1 MSVAAASAT
10 VAARVDARGGRR
22 LDAVDGLRAIA
33 ALWVVMFHIRAFSGA
48 TLGPLDIVIRSG
60 STGVSLFLVLSG
72 FCLYLPVARGT
83 PFTAWRFFVRRARRL
98 LPAYYASLGVVILAT
113 VLAAGRLG
121 FVHYGPVALGGQIA
135 AHLTMTHSLFPSTFY
150 ALNGAY
156 WSLALEWQLYLGLPL
171 LVFGVRRFGLARTVA
186 AVVAANVAYRLG
198 LQVAIATH
206 AGAATSLW
214 ATAVLPNLLP
224 GRWAEF
230 AFGMVAAQLY
240 ADGRI
245 GRNWARAGWIAIPLV
260 VLSLLAVGTPLAHL
274 LFGSVFFV
282 LLCAVLA
289 PGSVVS
295 RVVAWRPL
303 SALGVMS
310 YSLYLVH
317 QPLVQALATLARQ
330 NGASPLTAF
339 GITLFL
345 LPIVI
350 AAAWLL
356 FVTVERRTL
365 RTAGVP
371 ERESPEWLLLGPL
384 RWFAA
389 VSRTLRQ
396 REVAANQRAQRA
408 GSDIAT
414 STAIRTSEESVVE
427 V

>member
-1 MSVAAASAT
+1 MSVAAASAPA
-10 VAARVDARGGRR
+10 AARVDAGSRRR
-22 LDAVDGLRAIA
+22 LDAVDGLRALA

-72 FCLYLPVARGT
+72 FCLYLPLARGT
-83 PFTAWRFFVRRARRL
+83 PFTARRFFVRRARRL
-98 LPAYYASLGVVILAT
+98 LPAYYVSLGVVVLAG

-121 FVHYGPVALGGQIA
+121 FVNYSPLALGGQIS
-135 AHLTMTHSLFPSTFY
+135 AHLTMTHSLFPGTFY

-171 LVFGVRRFGLARTVA
+171 LVLGARRFGLARTVA
-186 AVVAANVAYRLG
+186 AVVAVNVAYRLG
-198 LQVAIATH
+198 LQVALGTH
-206 AGAATSLW
+206 AGASTSLW
-214 ATAVLPNLLP
+214 VTAVLPNLLP

-245 GRNWARAGWIAIPLV
+245 GRRWAHAAWIAMPLGA
-260 VLSLLAVGTPLAHL
+260 LSLLAVGNPLAHL

-289 PGSVVS
+289 PGSVIS
-295 RVVAWRPL
+295 GLVAWKPL

-330 NGASPLTAF
+330 NGASALMAF
-339 GITLFL
+339 GITLVL
-345 LPIVI
+345 LPVVI

-356 FVTVERRTL
+356 FLTVERYTL
-365 RTAGVP
+365 RTAGVA
-371 ERESPEWLLLGPL
+371 ERDSPEWLLLWPV
-384 RWFAA
+384 RWFAT
-389 VSRTLRQ
+389 VTRSLRQ
-396 REVAANQRAQRA
+396 REVAADRRA
-408 GSDIAT
+408 GLESGDIAPAT
-414 STAIRTSEESVVE
+414 RVRASEESVVE

>member
-1 MSVAAASAT
+1 MSVAAASAA
-10 VAARVDARGGRR
+10 VAARVDAGSGRR
-22 LDAVDGLRAIA
+22 LDAVDGLRALA

-48 TLGPLDIVIRSG
+48 TLGPLDIVVRSG

-72 FCLYLPVARGT
+72 FCLFLPIARGR
-83 PFTAWRFFVRRARRL
+83 PFTARRFFVRRARRL
-98 LPAYYASLGVVILAT
+98 LPAYYASLGVVVLAT

-121 FVHYGPVALGGQIA
+121 FANYGPVALSGQIA

-171 LVFGVRRFGLARTVA
+171 LVLGARRFGLARTVA

-198 LQVAIATH
+198 LQVVIATH
-206 AGAATSLW
+206 AGASASLW

-245 GRNWARAGWIAIPLV
+245 GRSWAHAGWLAIPLGA
-260 VLSLLAVGTPLAHL
+260 LSLLAVGSPLAHL
-274 LFGSVFFV
+274 LFGGVFFA
-282 LLCAVLA
+282 LLCTVLA
-289 PGSVVS
+289 PGSAIS
-295 RVVAWRPL
+295 RFVAWRPL

-317 QPLVQALATLARQ
+317 QPLVQALAMLARQ
-330 NGASPLTAF
+330 RGASPLMAF
-339 GITLFL
+339 GITLVL
-345 LPIVI
+345 LPVVI

-356 FVTVERRTL
+356 FITVERFTL

-371 ERESPEWLLLGPL
+371 ERNSPEWVLLAPV
-384 RWFAA
+384 RWFATVTRA
-389 VSRTLRQ
+389 LGQ
-396 REVAANQRAQRA
+396 RDVAAKRRNGGEGGDVATPTVIRA
-408 GSDIAT
+408 
-414 STAIRTSEESVVE
+414 SEESVVE